1 MYLLLQYI
9 YIKFS
14 KLFYRIMF
22 RINKNI
28 LTLSPLK
35 LTKQATCHK
44 SFSLYIIHIFIYN
57 VRMIYVLLYSAG
69 LALEIL

>member
-1 MYLLLQYI
+1 
-9 YIKFS
+9 
-14 KLFYRIMF
+14 MF